1 MSRQINQPINQVRLT
16 NVAVVRHTVK
26 GLRFE
31 IACYR
36 NKVLDY
42 RAGLETDLSEVLQTE
57 RVFTNVSKGKFAA
70 AADLKKAFGNTE
82 QEKIAKLILDQG
94 KIQVSDLERQ
104 HLLENTQTQIA
115 TWVSDNCVHSVS
127 KRPFTMSH
135 IQSALS
141 NFPVQPHKALKRQYL
156 DAVKFLKDVLP
167 IERAKMELSFEYNPS
182 DEEIIKETLSAVEVE
197 SYRKNNGGGPQ
208 TVVVFQVDPSH
219 YRRLNEICETLK
231 DARLEIIQHKVVN
244 TDETFD
250 SQQATETI
258 SKVVDNDYTYDEEA
272 MKLRGKL
279 EELGI
284 WSESAPTKE
293 EVGKKQLELSVHP
306 DSDHGT
312 DSQQE
317 ETDSSSDEAFHA
329 SGGNRRKNQRK
340 AQKKEKKKNKRQQE
354 GQSPAEQS
362 KDTSHETSFVR
373 EGPAPASTEVPS
385 NNSQEEAG
393 KSCNTCGG
401 VFHNNASYRAHFR
414 SDWHRFNQKLK
425 VKGLQPVSEQEFLLC
440 DAEAFFSGDL

>member
-104 HLLENTQTQIA
+104 HLLENTLTQIA

-182 DEEIIKETLSAVEVE
+182 DEDFIKETLFAVEVD
-197 SYRKNNGGGPQ
+197 SYRKSDDGGPQ
-208 TVVVFQVDPSH
+208 TIVVFQVDPSH

-250 SQQATETI
+250 NQQATETV
-258 SKVVDNDYTYDEEA
+258 SKMVDNDYTYDEED

-284 WSESAPTKE
+284 RSENAPPKE
-293 EVGKKQLELSVHP
+293 DAEKSKPNMTVNQ
-306 DSDHGT
+306 DSDYST
-312 DSQQE
+312 DNQKE
-317 ETDSSSDEAFHA
+317 DTDSSSDEAFYA
-329 SGGNRRKNQRK
+329 SGGNRRKNQRT

-354 GQSPAEQS
+354 EDSPAEQP
-362 KDTSHETSFVR
+362 KDTSNQTNSNERPVC
-373 EGPAPASTEVPS
+373 ASTEVPS
-385 NNSQEEAG
+385 KNSQEEAG

-440 DAEAFFSGDL
+440 DAEAFFSADL

>member
-26 GLRFE
+26 GMRFE

-70 AADLKKAFGNTE
+70 AADLKKAFSSTD

-104 HLLENTQTQIA
+104 HLFENTLTQIA
-115 TWVSDNCVHSVS
+115 TWISDNCVHSVS

-167 IERAKMELSFEYNPS
+167 IERAKMELSLEYSPS
-182 DEEIIKETLSAVEVE
+182 DEDLVKETLSAVEVD
-197 SYRKNNGGGPQ
+197 SFRKSDEEGAKNI
-208 TVVVFQVDPSH
+208 VIFQVDPSH
-219 YRRLNEICETLK
+219 YRRLNEISEAMK
-231 DARLEIIQHKVVN
+231 DTRLEIIQHKVVN
-244 TDETFD
+244 TDETLD
-250 SQQATETI
+250 GQPATEIT
-258 SKVVDNDYTYDEEA
+258 SKVVESDYAYDEEA
-272 MKLRGKL
+272 VKLRRKL
-279 EELGI
+279 EELGL
-284 WSESAPTKE
+284 WSDSAPAKE
-293 EVGKKQLELSVHP
+293 AEGKTEPDLIVKD
-306 DSDHGT
+306 DSDHSS

-317 ETDSSSDEAFHA
+317 DAESSSDEALQAFD
-329 SGGNRRKNQRK
+329 GNRRKNQRK
-340 AQKKEKKKNKRQQE
+340 FQKMIKKKNKR
-354 GQSPAEQS
+354 
-362 KDTSHETSFVR
+362 HEEENNDGKQIKEVNDQM
-373 EGPAPASTEVPS
+373 GSTNERIVPFS
-385 NNSQEEAG
+385 TQVGDSQDDAG

-440 DAEAFFSGDL
+440 DAEAFFSSDS

>member
-16 NVAVVRHTVK
+16 NVAVVRHTLK

-42 RAGLETDLSEVLQTE
+42 RAGLETDLTEVLQTE

-70 AADLKKAFGNTE
+70 AADLKKAFNSTD

-104 HLLENTQTQIA
+104 HLLENTLTQIA
-115 TWVSDNCVHSVS
+115 TWVSENCVHSVS

-156 DAVKFLKDVLP
+156 DAVKFLKDILP

-182 DEEIIKETLSAVEVE
+182 DEELVKETLLSVEVD
-197 SYRKNNGGGPQ
+197 SFRKGDEEGAQ
-208 TVVVFQVDPSH
+208 KIVIFQVDPSY
-219 YRRLNEICETLK
+219 YRTLNEISETMK
-231 DARLEIIQHKVVN
+231 DSRLEIIQHKVVN
-244 TDETFD
+244 TDEALD
-250 SQQATETI
+250 SQPTTETI
-258 SKVVDNDYTYDEEA
+258 SKVVDNDYTYDDEA
-272 MKLRGKL
+272 VKLRGEL
-279 EELGI
+279 EKLGI
-284 WSESAPTKE
+284 RSESAPAQETLVKP
-293 EVGKKQLELSVHP
+293 QPDLTTNN
-306 DSDHGT
+306 DSDHRS
-312 DSQQE
+312 DSQSE
-317 ETDSSSDEAFHA
+317 GAESSSSDEAFH
-329 SGGNRRKNQRK
+329 GNRRKNQRK
-340 AQKKEKKKNKRQQE
+340 VQKKLKKKNKRGQE
-354 GQSPAEQS
+354 EKVDSKETKGASDQTNVAAERIVPAEVAG
-362 KDTSHETSFVR
+362 D
-373 EGPAPASTEVPS
+373 GD
-385 NNSQEEAG
+385 AG

-401 VFHNNASYRAHFR
+401 VFPNNASYRAHFR